1 MKKSNKKVTYILFP
15 DEGHRFAKFANE
27 MMYLDYA
34 ERFLSQHLGGVYR
47 PVSSHILSDSSGQV
61 SD

>member
-1 MKKSNKKVTYILFP
+1 MKTTNKKVTYILFP

-34 ERFLSQHLGGVYR
+34 ERFLSQHLGGDYR
-47 PVSSHILSDSSGQV
+47 PVSSIISADSSAQI
-61 SD
+61 SN